1 MHIRSLFALGAIKY
15 ATCVAEA
22 ASALNI
28 FVADFVCWINYDSF
42 IHQFRTVESYK
53 MNTIDRVTLWHKN
66 DLNWYD
72 DEVSRFAFGWLISP
86 REPIALHAVIEVNQA
101 APRGFACDR
110 ERLISTH
117 SPIKQLKRRVVP
129 KYPWRFSHRSV
140 SIDGLSESERD
151 DSPTGMRRVW

>member
-1 MHIRSLFALGAIKY
+1 MQRVWRKLRQPLIYLSRILFAGSITILLF
-15 ATCVAEA
+15 T
-22 ASALNI
+22 NI
-28 FVADFVCWINYDSF
+28 D
-42 IHQFRTVESYK
+42 RTVESYK

-129 KYPWRFSHRSV
+129 NYPWRFSHRSV